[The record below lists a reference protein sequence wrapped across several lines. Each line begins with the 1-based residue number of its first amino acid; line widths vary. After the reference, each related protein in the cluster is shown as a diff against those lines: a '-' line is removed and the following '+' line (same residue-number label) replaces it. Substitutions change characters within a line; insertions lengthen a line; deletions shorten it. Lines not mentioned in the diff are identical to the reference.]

1 MKIVLESGTKMLN
14 FPFFLK
20 QTKLMMEAA
29 VLCQCTLALNVHTAP
44 VAVGVALCVEF
55 APLAVV

>member
-1 MKIVLESGTKMLN
+1 MLN